1 MKVLSI
7 DIGIKNMAYIILEH
21 NENSNNFEIIKWD
34 IINLCNIVPNC
45 SNIKCNCKA
54 KFSKNN
60 NFFCKKHTKNE
71 DYKIPTFN
79 TKTLVKQNMKNLLTI
94 IEENNIK
101 YEREKNKNEIIKT
114 IEEYVSNNCFDVIED
129 INANNVKLIDLG
141 INLKNECNKLFQVI
155 DIESLNM
162 ILLENQI
169 SPIANRMKTIQGM
182 IAQYFIDNGNHNI
195 EFISSANKLKLFL
208 NNEKTSYNER
218 KKKGILITKELL
230 EKKNKINEM
239 NFFMNHSKK
248 DDLADSFLQC
258 IYYLVTFN
266 KLKLN

>member
-1 MKVLSI
+1 MRVLSI

-21 NENSNNFEIIKWD
+21 NENSDNFEIIKWD
-34 IINLCNIVPNC
+34 IMNLCKIIPNC

-60 NFFCKKHTKNE
+60 TFFCKKHTKNE
-71 DYKIPTFN
+71 EYKIPVIN
-79 TKTLVKQNMKNLLTI
+79 TKTLVKQNIKNLLVI
-94 IEENNIK
+94 IEENNIT
-101 YEREKNKNEIIKT
+101 YEKEKNKNEIIKT
-114 IEEYVSNNCFDVIED
+114 IEDHVSNTCFDIIED
-129 INANNVKLIDLG
+129 VNANNVKLIDLG
-141 INLKNECNKLFQVI
+141 INLKNECNKLFETIDLHSI
-155 DIESLNM
+155 DI

-182 IAQYFIDNGNHNI
+182 IAQYFIDNGNYNI

-208 NNEKTSYNER
+208 NNEKTTYSER

-230 EKKNKINEM
+230 EKKNKLNDGL
-239 NFFMNHSKK
+239 FFSKHSKK